1 MLKCIIENAKG
12 NQLEFNDETKYQ
24 LYEVD
29 GLYPPNASI
38 MLVMVQLLQTLE
50 YHQEILFFI

>member
-12 NQLEFNDETKYQ
+12 DKLEFNDETKYQ

-29 GLYPPNASI
+29 GLHPPYLLYI
-38 MLVMVQLLQTLE
+38 FCKFLVCL
-50 YHQEILFFI
+50 